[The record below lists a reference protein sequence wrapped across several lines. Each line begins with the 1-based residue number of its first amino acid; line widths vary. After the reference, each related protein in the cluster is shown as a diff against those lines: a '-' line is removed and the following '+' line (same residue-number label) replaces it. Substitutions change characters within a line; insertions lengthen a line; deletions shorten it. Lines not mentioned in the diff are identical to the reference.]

1 MRKSNR
7 VLAALLSILMII
19 SMLPVFAGAAAYGFS
34 DFPTGTWSEEA
45 VTAAVNNGLLQGK
58 GGGIIAPRDNLTR
71 AEAAAVIN
79 RAFGATVKADIS
91 EYTDV
96 NPGDWYY
103 SEFQK
108 AVNMGTIV
116 GEGDGILNP
125 NGYITREAMFTVVAR
140 ALVLSDTTAG
150 SLSRFVD
157 GSDTSVWAASY
168 VSAMAKRGYV
178 NGDNEGRLNP
188 QAYITREEFAQVMHN
203 IFKTYISTSG
213 NVAGAVYG
221 TTVIRV
227 PNVTLT
233 NVTISGDLILGDGV
247 GAGDVIM
254 NNVKVSG
261 RILCRGGEGKVQFI
275 SGCSVGEM
283 VVVHDINGV
292 VNFHNYRNEKIFDCI
307 VLDTEATFLGNV
319 SFNTG
324 GSSSSSKKNAY
335 YKIHT
340 YIEDVDKEGEY
351 TLVST
356 ENPVAKKGNTIT
368 YTPDDK
374 YGFVIDTDKSV
385 LSGTNNGSLEI
396 KVYYKRDTFKVT
408 LNGTEY
414 DYRYQEPISKDT
426 VLADIIANKKV
437 PASVDK
443 GYKIEGYYTEE
454 KGKGDK
460 VGTDYVVEG
469 AITVYPHIV
478 TIPYDIEYKLN
489 GGTLPAVY
497 DKTYTVDK
505 TVTLPVPTKGTS
517 KFLGW
522 YKDAE
527 FKDGPYETIPALA
540 APGDGSEGS
549 KYVFYARWPDNANFT
564 FKVASTTDTEVRV
577 NVLLDK
583 IPEDI
588 ENGIKNMVINY
599 TYTGT
604 GANALVHNP
613 LTGVIPNAGIGG
625 SVVGSEN
632 GIIRWTGNAFT
643 ALPTD
648 GVLFTL
654 VFTKDKF
661 ATGEVTFT
669 YGDITLTNDTESSTA
684 FDTAPLTFDIG
695 TGKTKIT
702 VKYKDV
708 EYSVYEDE
716 KLYDALNGTTE
727 LSDVL
732 KPLDEDEV
740 PAGFTHQGFKF
751 DGENGLITPDTIA
764 KYTMNGKVIV
774 PNFVAIKYDI
784 IYDVNTN
791 DTSAKINGVPVLTL
805 DDVYD
810 IDTYK
815 DNNLYKL
822 HGLTTAAIVRDGYT
836 FVGWHLKKDLS
847 DAAITHIPNKLL
859 PEGNATGITVYA
871 EWEQNAVLGLYTNAA
886 TDKENLVIDVI
897 LNKLPVGTT
906 GITSVTFEYDLT
918 ATDANAGIDCKN
930 ISSTVGTVVRNG
942 NKITWTGDISSISN
956 AGVTLFT
963 ITFSKN
969 REATGNVTIDFVDD
983 KATILDAT
991 GKEVTYGYDVK
1002 GITTTVDGDQLF
1014 KIEFDEK
1021 TYEAYAGDKLSTAAI
1036 DLDAAVKEL
1045 LVDALNAYEPE
1056 EHYEFKN
1063 GKKFIING
1071 AEYTIDQIKEIVVN
1085 GDITI
1090 TSAETP
1096 IEYTVKYMD
1105 GSSDAAFDAAVT
1117 VDYSYNIDEP
1127 ISSLPT
1133 PASKAD
1139 EGLKFASWH
1148 TDASLS
1154 DASKVNSVD
1163 INSPRDNNNVTTLYA
1178 KWDAIEY
1185 KLIYVLNGGKVGA
1198 TTGEYEVTLDVD
1210 TLGGKK
1216 YTLINEND
1224 VEWAEP
1230 QNPKYFKGWYK
1241 DAALTTPI
1249 DKIDDITKLDPEN
1262 PMYVYAD
1269 WSGESV
1275 LSLSYKPVT
1284 VEKDTT
1290 EIMVY
1295 VELSDFPK
1303 DIGIDDLSAIT
1314 IDYIMEG
1321 NSEGI
1326 LTYKGVK
1333 YVRVDGAGKPLG
1345 TTNGT
1350 FKNNADGRIV
1360 WNANSSADR
1369 LTEID
1374 SNKALFVITFARE
1387 DLTKGGKVKVKI
1399 DGAELANYN
1408 AKIATGYTI
1417 DPNGI
1422 VIDIP
1427 DGYYTVHYNGTDYD
1441 VAENAKLDTNT
1452 NLINAI
1458 NAKLNTQNTDGYEW
1472 VVYADGASGKNEIDV
1487 TTYEVK
1493 EDITITIV
1501 EEPIPYTITYYIYND
1516 DTKAFEQYGNVDDYN
1531 VKDMVNSTYD
1541 LLAPTKSG
1549 FTFIGWY
1556 DKETFTDSDA
1566 KINAI
1571 TKLGNYKFYGKW
1583 IEQVGTINYYAH
1595 AIDESSKTV
1604 KIDVKINELP
1614 EEMEDISVLRLYYD
1628 LEDADG
1634 ELEYVKTELNPG
1646 LGLSGNFEHKLGAMT
1661 WAASG
1666 MTIMPMSE
1674 GRAAITTM
1682 ADGVITKELLEANNN
1697 VVATITFNVNMK
1709 DDDWDGSVHATIKT
1723 SDNQIHMKDSDGKEP
1738 DSYVGSSATVSKA
1751 AKPFTITYELG
1762 TNGKFDGESPK
1773 TTYTIEDTDYDLT
1786 VFKPVREGYVF
1797 EYWYEGTTDK
1807 KVTTIPAS
1815 EWLEKDAKVY
1825 TAKWRKE
1832 NPVLTFVKLSSTD
1845 TEVKVGVTLEDIPND
1860 VDNLKSMELT
1870 YDMDVDLLKY
1880 KDTALY
1886 DGIPGTITEKADGT
1900 IKWATDKALTSEDMM
1915 TLGNILFEITFTKD
1929 LATEGDVTFTY
1940 TDTKLT
1946 DADGTDARDYKPTD
1960 AIISL
1965 TKADSIVVKV
1975 HKGKKY
1981 IDDIPVEVGGKIT
1994 QTQLDAIIPQSEYVD
2009 VEGYTDSDGN
2019 VHKIMPE
2026 YWYQDGKEWKLFDLN
2041 TPIMEETNV
2050 YLMTAYVSASYETD
2064 LEVKGIKIPKIEL
2077 AIAYDSNTEIIK
2089 SGLDALTAFGTT
2101 LESMLYDLKEHGGF
2115 DPYEFALEKATKTG
2129 FVDADGNLLNP
2140 LIPIPLDKIVTE
2152 DLIMKEIDIYIDANI
2167 DNEEFIRD
2175 ILRHDSV
2182 EKMLLEDEQLK
2193 HNAMG
2198 DPEIRSI
2205 FLTDDFIK
2213 EIIKDDIENNN
2224 SAFVNDIINN
2234 TDFASTVINNDSV
2247 LDYVLNNEEIRA
2259 KVLESGTTF
2268 KLKIVDTGAQH
2279 IENVYFGD
2287 TVDAELK
2294 SYIETEL
2301 KSKAVKGEL
2310 KVIIENSGEIRAVLK
2325 TTLETDEDA
2334 KAILKTELLEMLQNP
2349 QTNSEIKA
2357 EVENYLI
2364 ANKNVV
2370 KDEVTS
2376 YIKDNKNSTS
2386 IKNTVVQY
2394 IKAHKNDKL
2403 IKDAVVDYITT
2414 NKNNTTIKNT
2424 IVSYIKDHKNDDL
2437 IKGTVKS
2444 YLEEHM
2450 NDATVRGTV
2459 VDYIEK
2465 HSEEDTIKDRVIDYI
2480 VSNVDDFKADD
2491 KRTDILSNQT
2501 VRTQFVNAYE
2511 SVTIGTVWEDV
2522 DADTFIDKFINAP
2535 SELKAIDEST
2545 YNNIVAEYKKAIED
2559 NIEEYATSNYTT
2571 LFSDYFNETYLNS
2584 KADSESE
2591 KTVYE
2596 KLFEDNLNAIM
2607 NDTATYETLFDANID
2622 KITGDKDKYE
2632 ELFSNNVTSIV
2643 NDKVKD
2649 PQTNKTVY
2657 ETLFDDNVD
2666 AIISDD
2672 TKDSETGKTPYE
2684 TLFDDNVDTIINDN
2698 TKDSE
2703 TGKTAYET
2711 LFDDNFSTYYNSLGT
2726 DEFNNLVNTHFD
2738 SFYTSQYDSLF
2749 DEYFDDYFDE
2759 IFDSLY
2765 EANVEKWANIAYD
2778 EPTTTATVRSTIKN
2792 VVTRLV
2798 DEYIAG
2804 AKDADDDVEV
2814 ESGLKS
2820 MVDKVIAQ
2828 VDIKATLRE
2837 NYNNDGDFKTAV
2849 DQLIKDNASMIVS
2862 DYAYEKLDDASETTI
2877 RDIIH
2882 TQVEKLVDDYVNY
2895 NMDKDLQEFIDA
2907 EINKHMK
2914 EYIDGYIAGDSESVE
2929 MLEKLVPTYAHTA
2942 VEALKKTPE
2951 FKNTITDF
2959 MSGKGVRVN
2968 EGNIVFI
2975 EILDELMHTY
2985 NYDKLASDFLPENI
2999 QKVVDLIG
3007 HDIVADIVN
3016 AYFAEFCRLMDD
3028 AIAKF
3033 NAEYKDG
3040 EGNTAAEYTFS
3051 TRPAVRINYM
3061 DIVEIYYNKVMDK
3074 VKPKLNSKQFIAN
3087 NPYVQKLLAKDW
3099 ILEFLDYDASKVSEE
3114 MSGYSIKKG
3123 HYDEETMEYGSPIVR
3138 YYDILLENAILVHDA
3153 VMWYNTLGEASLED
3167 KLDAVS
3173 HILGVYANKANNV
3186 IMHYIETGELPKG
3199 YTPYELA
3206 DKFLGKVLGVNDKVD
3221 SAYDKVEDFYEK
3233 HEDKITEYIDKAK
3246 NFYEDY
3252 LDRDY
3257 TEIIDLA
3264 NLSVYADGN
3273 AYEVYKILLEM
3284 SEENNAFNIDTL
3296 ATAIFDSTNYHGVNK
3311 IEDVMMKIK
3320 SKLEGLKY
3328 EPVTSLK
3335 FIRDAY
3341 TKTVAA
3347 REVKGYNTG
3356 RHTVDAQR
3364 YLQYIT
3370 D

>member
-125 NGYITREAMFTVVAR
+125 NGYITREAMFTMVAR

-178 NGDNEGRLNP
+178 NGDNDGRLNP

-203 IFKTYISTSG
+203 IFKMYISTSG
-213 NVAGAVYG
+213 TVSDAVYG
-221 TTVIRV
+221 TTIIRV
-227 PNVTLT
+227 PNVDLK
-233 NVTISGDLILGDGV
+233 NITINGDLILGDGV
-247 GAGDVIM
+247 GAGDVYM
-254 NNVKVSG
+254 TNVKVTG
-261 RILCRGGEGKVQFI
+261 RILCRGGEGTVDI
-275 SGCSVGEM
+275 LSGCTVGEM
-283 VVVHDINGV
+283 VVIHDVNGV
-292 VNFHNYRNEKIFDCI
+292 VNFHNYSNEKIFEGI
-307 VLDTEATFLGNV
+307 VLNTEATFLGNV

-324 GSSSSSKKNAY
+324 SSSSSSKKNASY
-335 YKIHT
+335 TI
-340 YIEDVDKEGEY
+340 YIYEEDVDKEGEY
-351 TLVST
+351 KLLAPTKSET
-356 ENPVAKKGNTIT
+356 AKKGIKIT

-374 YGFVIDTDKSV
+374 YGFIVDEAKSV

-396 KVYYKRDTFKVT
+396 KVYYKRLKYNVT
-408 LNGTEY
+408 IDGVLGVPYE
-414 DYRYQEPISKDT
+414 YRYGQTIDKNEDLAKIIMEKKIPAVEP
-426 VLADIIANKKV
+426 
-437 PASVDK
+437 
-443 GYKIEGYYTEE
+443 GYEIEGYYTEE
-454 KGKGDK
+454 NGKGTK
-460 VGTDYVVEG
+460 VDSSYVVLGPVTIYPNIVPEMFDVIYKANGGKIKVNKELLDEVTEENKVTVTGTYDLTDYELEYAGHTFMGWYMEG
-469 AITVYPHIV
+469 KPNEIITTIPTGMTDDVTVYAKWV
-478 TIPYDIEYKLN
+478 E
-489 GGTLPAVY
+489 
-497 DKTYTVDK
+497 
-505 TVTLPVPTKGTS
+505 
-517 KFLGW
+517 
-522 YKDAE
+522 
-527 FKDGPYETIPALA
+527 
-540 APGDGSEGS
+540 
-549 KYVFYARWPDNANFT
+549 NANFT

-577 NVLLDK
+577 NVILDK
-583 IPEDI
+583 MPEDI
-588 ENGIKNMVINY
+588 ENGIKNIVINY
-599 TYTGT
+599 TRT
-604 GANALVHNP
+604 GAGAAQLVYNS
-613 LTGVIPNAGIGG
+613 VIPGITG
-625 SVVGSEN
+625 STDGSAD
-632 GIIRWTGNAFT
+632 GIIKWTGDAFT

-684 FDTAPLTFDIG
+684 FNIAPLTFDIG

-702 VKYKDV
+702 VKYKNAD
-708 EYSVYEDE
+708 YSVYEDE
-716 KLYDALNGTTE
+716 KLYDALNGTVK
-727 LSDVL
+727 LSDAL
-732 KPLDEDEV
+732 ASFDKDEV

-764 KYTMNGKVIV
+764 KSVMDGKVIV

-805 DDVYD
+805 NDVYD

-815 DNNLYKL
+815 GTNLYKL
-822 HGLTTAAIVRDGYT
+822 HDLTTATIVRDGYT
-836 FVGWHLKKDLS
+836 FVGWHLKDDLS

-918 ATDANAGIDCKN
+918 ATDANAGIVYKS

-983 KATILDAT
+983 KATILDAA

-1002 GITTTVDGDQLF
+1002 GITTTVNGDQLF
-1014 KIEFDEK
+1014 EIKFDGK
-1021 TYEAYAGDKLSTAAI
+1021 TYQTYATEKLSTAAI

-1045 LVDALNAYEPE
+1045 LVDALNAYKPE

-1071 AEYTIDQIKEIVVN
+1071 AEYTIDQIKEIAVN

-1105 GSSDAAFDAAVT
+1105 GSSDAAFDATVT

-1224 VEWAEP
+1224 VEWADP

-1326 LTYKGVK
+1326 LTYKGVE

-1374 SNKALFVITFARE
+1374 NNKAIFVITFARE

-1614 EEMEDISVLRLYYD
+1614 EKMEDISVLRLYYD

-1674 GRAAITTM
+1674 GRAAITAM

-1738 DSYVGSSATVSKA
+1738 DSYVGSSATVLKA

-1786 VFKPVREGYVF
+1786 AFKPVREGYVF

-1860 VDNLKSMELT
+1860 VDNLKSIELT

-1900 IKWATDKALTSEDMM
+1900 IKWTTDKALTSEDMM

-1929 LATEGDVTFTY
+1929 LATEGDVTFSY
-1940 TDTKLT
+1940 TNTKLT
-1946 DADGTDARDYKPTD
+1946 DSNGADATMYEPKDG
-1960 AIISL
+1960 IISI

-1975 HKGKKY
+1975 HRGMNFVA
-1981 IDDIPVEVGGKIT
+1981 DIPVEVGGNVT
-1994 QTQLDAIIPQSEYVD
+1994 QAKLDAVINPATYSVE
-2009 VEGYTDSDGN
+2009 EGYTDSDGN
-2019 VHKIMPE
+2019 VHEIMPE
-2026 YWYQDGKEWKLFDLN
+2026 YWYQDGKEWKLFDVN
-2041 TPIMEETNV
+2041 MPIMKETNV
-2050 YLMTAYVSASYETD
+2050 YLMTRYAMLTYQTD
-2064 LEVKGIKIPKIEL
+2064 FEIKGYSPKIEL
-2077 AIAYDSNTEIIK
+2077 SVAYDSNTEIIK
-2089 SGLDALTAFGTT
+2089 SGLDALTSFGRV
-2101 LESMLYDLKEHGGF
+2101 LDGMLDDVEMVTGI
-2115 DPYEFALEKATKTG
+2115 DPYEKALEKAAKTG
-2129 FVDADGNLLNP
+2129 LVDSDGNLLNP
-2140 LIPIPLDKIVTE
+2140 LVAIPLHRIITE
-2152 DLIMKEIDIYIDANI
+2152 STINDELDSYIETHKED
-2167 DNEEFIRD
+2167 
-2175 ILRHDSV
+2175 
-2182 EKMLLEDEQLK
+2182 
-2193 HNAMG
+2193 
-2198 DPEIRSI
+2198 
-2205 FLTDDFIK
+2205 DDFIAK
-2213 EIIKDDIENNN
+2213 LISNDHVEAALLASKDLRNRLLTNTKSKDIIKDYIRDNKDDATLKADIQKALKSKLKADTVKMLEDSTIKQGLIDAVETYLNNN
-2224 SAFVNDIINN
+2224 SITKITATDVVDKIIDG
-2234 TDFASTVINNDSV
+2234 T
-2247 LDYVLNNEEIRA
+2247 
-2259 KVLESGTTF
+2259 LEGYDAE
-2268 KLKIVDTGAQH
+2268 LY
-2279 IENVYFGD
+2279 ENVMTEYDRVFNEKYDNYFNSNYDQLMTEHFDSYFDD
-2287 TVDAELK
+2287 TVDAYVNDEEMDEALRT
-2294 SYIETEL
+2294 YI
-2301 KSKAVKGEL
+2301 
-2310 KVIIENSGEIRAVLK
+2310 
-2325 TTLETDEDA
+2325 
-2334 KAILKTELLEMLQNP
+2334 
-2349 QTNSEIKA
+2349 TNKLVWYE
-2357 EVENYLI
+2357 
-2364 ANKNVV
+2364 
-2370 KDEVTS
+2370 
-2376 YIKDNKNSTS
+2376 
-2386 IKNTVVQY
+2386 Q
-2394 IKAHKNDKL
+2394 KL
-2403 IKDAVVDYITT
+2403 I
-2414 NKNNTTIKNT
+2414 N
-2424 IVSYIKDHKNDDL
+2424 
-2437 IKGTVKS
+2437 
-2444 YLEEHM
+2444 
-2450 NDATVRGTV
+2450 
-2459 VDYIEK
+2459 
-2465 HSEEDTIKDRVIDYI
+2465 
-2480 VSNVDDFKADD
+2480 
-2491 KRTDILSNQT
+2491 
-2501 VRTQFVNAYE
+2501 
-2511 SVTIGTVWEDV
+2511 
-2522 DADTFIDKFINAP
+2522 
-2535 SELKAIDEST
+2535 
-2545 YNNIVAEYKKAIED
+2545 
-2559 NIEEYATSNYTT
+2559 
-2571 LFSDYFNETYLNS
+2571 
-2584 KADSESE
+2584 
-2591 KTVYE
+2591 
-2596 KLFEDNLNAIM
+2596 
-2607 NDTATYETLFDANID
+2607 
-2622 KITGDKDKYE
+2622 
-2632 ELFSNNVTSIV
+2632 
-2643 NDKVKD
+2643 
-2649 PQTNKTVY
+2649 
-2657 ETLFDDNVD
+2657 
-2666 AIISDD
+2666 
-2672 TKDSETGKTPYE
+2672 
-2684 TLFDDNVDTIINDN
+2684 
-2698 TKDSE
+2698 
-2703 TGKTAYET
+2703 
-2711 LFDDNFSTYYNSLGT
+2711 
-2726 DEFNNLVNTHFD
+2726 
-2738 SFYTSQYDSLF
+2738 
-2749 DEYFDDYFDE
+2749 
-2759 IFDSLY
+2759 
-2765 EANVEKWANIAYD
+2765 
-2778 EPTTTATVRSTIKN
+2778 
-2792 VVTRLV
+2792 
-2798 DEYIAG
+2798 
-2804 AKDADDDVEV
+2804 
-2814 ESGLKS
+2814 
-2820 MVDKVIAQ
+2820 
-2828 VDIKATLRE
+2828 
-2837 NYNNDGDFKTAV
+2837 
-2849 DQLIKDNASMIVS
+2849 
-2862 DYAYEKLDDASETTI
+2862 
-2877 RDIIH
+2877 
-2882 TQVEKLVDDYVNY
+2882 
-2895 NMDKDLQEFIDA
+2895 EFIDGTDRTLLHDA
-2907 EINKHMK
+2907 IVDYEDIAIATIKTTN
-2914 EYIDGYIAGDSESVE
+2914 EYNQPID
-2929 MLEKLVPTYAHTA
+2929 
-2942 VEALKKTPE
+2942 
-2951 FKNTITDF
+2951 DF
-2959 MSGKGVRVN
+2959 VSGNGVRVN

-2985 NYDKLASDFLPENI
+2985 DYDKLAADFLPENV
-2999 QKVVDLIG
+2999 QKVVDLVG
-3007 HDIVADIVN
+3007 HDIVADIVD
-3016 AYFAEFCRLMDD
+3016 AYFAEFCKLMDD

-3033 NAEYKDG
+3033 NADYDAG
-3040 EGNTAAEYTFS
+3040 ITDAEYTFS
-3051 TRPAVRINYM
+3051 TRPAVRIHYM
-3061 DIVEIYYNKVMDK
+3061 EIVEIYYNKVMAK

-3087 NPYVQKLLAKDW
+3087 NPYVQRLLAKDW

-3123 HYDEETMEYGSPIVR
+3123 HYDDVMETYGSPIVR
-3138 YYDILLENAILVHDA
+3138 YYDILLENVILVHDA

-3173 HILGVYANKANNV
+3173 QILGVYANKANNV

-3221 SAYDKVEDFYEK
+3221 SAYDKAEDFYLA
-3233 HEDKITEYIDKAK
+3233 HEDKILEYIDKAK

-3320 SKLEGLKY
+3320 AKLDGKNKAEEIQKEEGNEKLY
-3328 EPVTSLK
+3328 
-3335 FIRDAY
+3335 IRDAY
-3341 TKTVAA
+3341 RATLNS
-3347 REVKGYNTG
+3347 REIKGYNTG
-3356 RHTVDAQR
+3356 THTVTAQR
-3364 YLQYIT
+3364 HLRYIIR
-3370 D
+3370 